1 MSVIEETLALQIRVE
16 KLPVPQR
23 EFKPFAD
30 RRFRC
35 DFTWEYLRLICEV
48 DGEVH
53 RIKSRF
59 HADIEKHALLVL
71 DGWTVLRVGG
81 REVRSG
87 AAIVWVREAI
97 EQASRRLGLTPRPAT
112 RIMP

>member
-1 MSVIEETLALQIRVE
+1 MSAIEELLALHIRIE
-16 KLPVPQR
+16 KFPKPVRQ
-23 EFKPFAD
+23 FKPFDTRKFA
-30 RRFRC
+30 C
-35 DFTWEYLRLICEV
+35 DFAWPELRLIVEV

-87 AAIVWVREAI
+87 LAIEWVREMLA
-97 EQASRRLGLTPRPAT
+97 QRLTPT
-112 RIMP
+112 VL

>member
-1 MSVIEETLALQIRVE
+1 MSVIEETLALQIRVM
-16 KLPVPQR
+16 KLARPVRQ
-23 EFKPFAD
+23 FKPFEERKFA
-30 RRFRC
+30 C
-35 DFTWEYLRLICEV
+35 DFAWPELKLVVEV

-71 DGWTVLRVGG
+71 AGWTVLRVGG

-87 AAIVWVREAI
+87 VGIEWVREAI
-97 EQASRRLGLTPRPAT
+97 AQAVQARSMGT
-112 RIMP
+112 RFV

>member
-71 DGWTVLRVGG
+71 AGWTVLRVGG

-87 AAIVWVREAI
+87 LGIEWVREAI
-97 EQASRRLGLTPRPAT
+97 AQRTIKNHLTTAS
-112 RIMP
+112 